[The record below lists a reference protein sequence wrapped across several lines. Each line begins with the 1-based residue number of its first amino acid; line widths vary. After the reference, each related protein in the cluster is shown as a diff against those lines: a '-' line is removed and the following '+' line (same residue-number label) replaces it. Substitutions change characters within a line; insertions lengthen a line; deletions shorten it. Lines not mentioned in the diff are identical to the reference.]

1 MNLKTWAIR
10 AVKALLVG
18 GILVYLVESER
29 LDLKSMGLLF
39 SEPWTMLAVALL
51 ILFGANGL
59 VALRWRVL
67 MSIHPGAPSLTRLFN
82 IQWIGQFFAA
92 VLPGTVSTDGV
103 KAFYIIKESKGILS
117 KTPILS
123 VLIIDRLAGLFGLVV
138 LSVLGLVV
146 LGKTSHSSGL
156 LELFVFGLFAGM
168 SLFFM
173 LLLLPIPEHKDPILK
188 LFPKLP
194 KGELLE
200 KIYRAFV
207 SFRSHRFYLLV
218 GIFISVFIQLLLV
231 VCFYLLGPLV
241 CNCSPDPFVLAFI
254 TPLGEL
260 STVVPLG
267 PAGIGVGHVAWAY
280 LWAEQGMKG
289 GADVFNLFTIM
300 RILAGLMGGIPYLL
314 YKKRD
319 GAPPSLDDESAP

>member
-1 MNLKTWAIR
+1 
-10 AVKALLVG
+10 
-18 GILVYLVESER
+18 
-29 LDLKSMGLLF
+29 
-39 SEPWTMLAVALL
+39 
-51 ILFGANGL
+51 
-59 VALRWRVL
+59 
-67 MSIHPGAPSLTRLFN
+67 MSIHVGTPTFSRLFS
-82 IQWIGQFFAA
+82 IQLIGQFFAA

-103 KAFYIIKESKGILS
+103 KAFYMIKESKGILS

-123 VLIIDRLAGLFGLVV
+123 VLIIDRLAGLFGLVL
-138 LSVLGLVV
+138 LSVLGLLI
-146 LGKTSHSSGL
+146 LGNASHSTGL
-156 LELFVFGLFAGM
+156 LEILVFGLFGGM
-168 SLFFM
+168 TLFFL
-173 LLLLPIPEHKDPILK
+173 LLLLPVPEHKDPILK

-194 KGELLE
+194 KGALLE

-207 SFRSHRFYLLV
+207 SFRGHRLYLLV
-218 GIFISVFIQLLLV
+218 GICISVIIQLLLV

-241 CNCSPDPFVLAFI
+241 CNCSPDPFVLAFV

-267 PAGIGVGHVAWAY
+267 PAGIGVGHVAYAY
-280 LWAEQGMKG
+280 LWSAQGMKG

-300 RILAGLMGGIPYLL
+300 RILAGLVCGIPYLL